1 MRVRRLTWAGVEIQ
15 GSGATVLIDLL
26 ARVPELAEY
35 GGEPVE
41 EFVAPAAEAGTVPVA
56 AVTHLHSDHF
66 DAESLHEALAPN
78 ASVLCPV
85 GTEEQIRDSG
95 LEARGV
101 APWETVTFD
110 GLGFTAVPAVDG
122 FGDVQVSWVVSDGD
136 RRMIHCGDTLWH
148 GYWWEI
154 AKRSGPIDLAFLP
167 INGAIA
173 DFDYLQPA
181 SGMPAI
187 LTPEQAA
194 SAALVLGAQAA
205 APHHYGTFHKPPTYV
220 SLPDPEGA
228 FVAAAERR
236 GVATRVLRPGEEIEL
251 SPTAQ
256 G

>member
-1 MRVRRLTWAGVEIQ
+1 MRVRRLTWTGLEIR
-15 GSGATVLIDLL
+15 GSEATVLIDLL
-26 ARVPELAEY
+26 GRVPELAQY

-66 DAESLHEALAPN
+66 DVESLREALAPN

-85 GTEEQIRDSG
+85 GTEEQVRDSG

-101 APWETVTFD
+101 APWDTVTFD
-110 GLGFTAVPAVDG
+110 GLRLMAVPAVDG
-122 FGDVQVSWVVSDGD
+122 FGDVQASWVVSDGD
-136 RRMIHCGDTLWH
+136 HRMIHCGDTLWH

-154 AKRSGPIDLAFLP
+154 AKRCGPIDLAFLP
-167 INGAIA
+167 INGAMA

-194 SAALVLGAQAA
+194 AAALVLGARGA

-251 SPTAQ
+251 SPPAQ